1 MTPNVPSYQ
10 CTTASPSTFVE
21 VLISIVLAPVKEDS
35 FLLYSSAQSI
45 LPYDKLP
52 NMTSTLNDYCKEAF
66 FFSYPFQELIQ
77 FALSLE
83 VTLLQYLQAINLI
96 SYTHYSNSSV
106 KTLFAQF
113 SHYTQ
118 SPNSFFLCVCV
129 CV

>member
-10 CTTASPSTFVE
+10 CTTASPSIFVE

-66 FFSYPFQELIQ
+66 FFFISFSRAYSVCPILRSH
-77 FALSLE
+77 SL
-83 VTLLQYLQAINLI
+83 TILA
-96 SYTHYSNSSV
+96 SN
-106 KTLFAQF
+106 
-113 SHYTQ
+113 
-118 SPNSFFLCVCV
+118 
-129 CV
+129 

>member
-1 MTPNVPSYQ
+1 MIIAKKP
-10 CTTASPSTFVE
+10 
-21 VLISIVLAPVKEDS
+21 
-35 FLLYSSAQSI
+35 
-45 LPYDKLP
+45 
-52 NMTSTLNDYCKEAF
+52 F

-118 SPNSFFLCVCV
+118 SPNSFFCVCV
-129 CV
+129 WKFIQFHCLTRAALDFWPSSTPSI